1 MKRLCVLQH
10 TEAEFLGLIEDHLE
24 SRAIGF
30 QYVRPFT
37 AGGTAPAGADGFDGL
52 VLLGAGPLG
61 IVSGPLLPT
70 LGPELRLARD
80 FLQRG
85 LPILGFGLGACL
97 LAVAAGGGAAE
108 APLRFVLGTARR
120 LALDGIGRYLP
131 ARFPLA
137 VYMRDRPVLP
147 ADAEVLA
154 VDETERPAL
163 FRLRGNCLGF
173 LGHPG
178 VKSAMIE
185 DLVME
190 FAEAPEGVA
199 ESLAA
204 LRAAQSAI
212 AAALSEIMVGVVMA
226 TRLMEAAP

>member
-1 MKRLCVLQH
+1 MKKLCVLQH
-10 TEAEFLGLIEDHLE
+10 TEAEFLGLMEDHFE
-24 SRAIGF
+24 RRAIGF
-30 QYVRPFT
+30 RYVRPFA
-37 AGGTAPAGADGFDGL
+37 AGGTLPAGTDDCEGL

-61 IVSGPLLPT
+61 IVSGHLLPS
-70 LGPELRLARD
+70 LGPELRLARA
-80 FLQRG
+80 FLERG
-85 LPILGFGLGACL
+85 LPVLGCGIGACL
-97 LAVAAGGGAAE
+97 LAAAAGGGAEE

-120 LALDGIGRYLP
+120 LAADGIARHLP
-131 ARFPLA
+131 AKFPMA

-154 VDETERPAL
+154 LDEMDAPAV

-190 FAEAPEGVA
+190 FDEAPEGVA
-199 ESLAA
+199 ETLIR
-204 LRAAQSAI
+204 LRAAQGAI
-212 AAALSEIMVGVVMA
+212 ADALAEIMVAVIMA
-226 TRLMEAAP
+226 TRLMETAP